1 MKAIQFF
8 AITALGAA
16 LFASCSNEEELATGS
31 YPSDNL
37 IRVTAGVNNDMT
49 RSDEAVTP
57 TSLTQNFSLTVVNNT
72 NDKYSY
78 ANEIFSPKGTE
89 WSCGKNLLWQNLSTP
104 VEIVALYPA
113 KDASTF
119 SGVYSKEDKSYGT
132 ITYGVNS
139 DQSTAAEADDLLI
152 YHNANFV
159 PKNDLKAEK
168 LDIQFNHAFCRVDIE
183 VTIGTEFNAS
193 TGLAENPI
201 QRIRVEGT
209 KTTADISF
217 ASAEPFFTVTPSES
231 GDATSITPTQG
242 DFTPAASATDQA
254 VAKYS
259 CIVIPQTADL
269 KVLLHTSDREFEWT
283 GSQMALV
290 SGKQYTLQL
299 NMKKSATARKFILRE
314 RESEMI
320 TQKETEHEEDDK
332 TPLHMG
338 SQPAPGRMQFGS

>member
-1 MKAIQFF
+1 MKAIHFF

-16 LFASCSNEEELATGS
+16 LFASCSNQEELATGS

-49 RSDEAVTP
+49 RGDEATA
-57 TSLTQNFSLTVVNNT
+57 TALNQNFSLTVVNNT
-72 NDKYSY
+72 NDKFSY
-78 ANEIFSPKGTE
+78 ANEIFSLKGTE
-89 WSCGKNLLWQNLSTP
+89 WSCGKNLLWQNLTTP

-119 SGVYSKEDKSYGT
+119 SGVYSKENKSYGT
-132 ITYGVNS
+132 ITYGVKS
-139 DQSTAAEADDLLI
+139 DQSKADEVNDLLL
-152 YHNANFV
+152 YHNTCFK
-159 PKNDLKAEK
+159 PEKDLQEGK
-168 LDIQFNHAFCRVDIE
+168 LNIEFNHAFCRIDIE

-217 ASAEPFFTVTPSES
+217 ASTEPFFTVTPSES
-231 GDATSITPTQG
+231 GDATNITPTRR
-242 DFTPAASATDQA
+242 DFTTAANATDQA
-254 VAKYS
+254 VARYS

-283 GSQMALV
+283 GTQMTLE

-314 RESEMI
+314 R
-320 TQKETEHEEDDK
+320 K
-332 TPLHMG
+332 
-338 SQPAPGRMQFGS
+338 

>member
-49 RSDEAVTP
+49 RGDEAT
-57 TSLTQNFSLTVVNNT
+57 TALTKDFSLTVVNNT

-78 ANEIFSPKGTE
+78 ANEIFSLKGTE
-89 WSCGKNLLWQNLSTP
+89 WSCGNKLLWQNLSTP

-113 KDASTF
+113 TDADKFT
-119 SGVYSKEDKSYGT
+119 GVYSKENKSYGT

-139 DQSTAAEADDLLI
+139 DQSTADDADDLLL
-152 YHNANFV
+152 YHNASYV
-159 PKNDLKAEK
+159 PEKNLKDGK
-168 LDIQFNHAFCRVDIE
+168 LNIEFKHAFCQVDIE
-183 VTIGTEFNAS
+183 VIIGTEFNA
-193 TGLAENPI
+193 TDGLAANPI
-201 QRIRVEGT
+201 QGIRVEGT
-209 KTTADISF
+209 KIAAEIGFSETADPTIT
-217 ASAEPFFTVTPSES
+217 AK
-231 GDATSITPTQG
+231 GDAASITPTPG
-242 DFTPAASATDQA
+242 DFTKAANATEQA
-254 VAKYS
+254 VARYS
-259 CIVIPQTADL
+259 CIVIPQNAAL

-283 GSQMALV
+283 GTQMALE

-314 RESEMI
+314 R
-320 TQKETEHEEDDK
+320 K
-332 TPLHMG
+332 
-338 SQPAPGRMQFGS
+338 

>member
-49 RSDEAVTP
+49 RGDEAT
-57 TSLTQNFSLTVVNNT
+57 TALTKDFSLTVVNQT

-78 ANEIFSPKGTE
+78 ANEIFSLNGGTE
-89 WSCGKNLLWQNLSTP
+89 WTCSNKLLWQNLTTP

-113 KDASTF
+113 ADANTF
-119 SGVYSKEDKSYGT
+119 SDVYSKENKSYGT

-139 DQSTAAEADDLLI
+139 DQSKANDADDLLL

-159 PKNDLKAEK
+159 PKDDLKEEK

-183 VTIGTEFNAS
+183 VTIGSEFNATNS
-193 TGLAENPI
+193 LAENPI
-201 QRIRVEGT
+201 QGIRVEGT
-209 KTTADISF
+209 KIAAEINF
-217 ASAEPFFTVTPSES
+217 ASASPTITAK
-231 GDATSITPTQG
+231 GDATSIIPTQG
-242 DFTPAASATDQA
+242 DFTPAASSAAKA
-254 VAKYS
+254 VARYS
-259 CIVIPQTADL
+259 CMVIPQAATL
-269 KVLLHTSDREFEWT
+269 NIVLHTSDREYEWT
-283 GSQMALV
+283 GTQMALE

-299 NMKKSATARKFILRE
+299 NMTNKSTTARKFILRE
-314 RESEMI
+314 R
-320 TQKETEHEEDDK
+320 K
-332 TPLHMG
+332 
-338 SQPAPGRMQFGS
+338 

>member
-16 LFASCSNEEELATGS
+16 LFASCSNQEELATGS

-49 RSDEAVTP
+49 RGDEAT
-57 TSLTQNFSLTVVNNT
+57 TALTKDFSLTVVNQT

-78 ANEIFSPKGTE
+78 ANEIFSLNGGTE
-89 WSCGKNLLWQNLSTP
+89 WSCSNKLLWQNLTTP

-113 KDASTF
+113 TDASTF
-119 SGVYSKEDKSYGT
+119 SGVYSKENKSYGT

-139 DQSTAAEADDLLI
+139 DQSTAAEADDLLL

-159 PKNDLKAEK
+159 PKNDLKEEK

-183 VTIGTEFNAS
+183 VTIGSEFNAT
-193 TGLAENPI
+193 TGLAANPI
-201 QRIRVEGT
+201 QGIRVEGT
-209 KTTADISF
+209 KIAADINL
-217 ASAEPFFTVTPSES
+217 ASASPTITAK
-231 GDATSITPTQG
+231 GDATSIIPTQG
-242 DFTPAASATDQA
+242 DFTPAASAANQA

-269 KVLLHTSDREFEWT
+269 NIVLHTSDREYEWT
-283 GSQMALV
+283 GSQMALE

-299 NMKKSATARKFILRE
+299 NMTNKSTTARKFILRE
-314 RESEMI
+314 R
-320 TQKETEHEEDDK
+320 K
-332 TPLHMG
+332 
-338 SQPAPGRMQFGS
+338 

>member
-49 RSDEAVTP
+49 RGDEAT
-57 TSLTQNFSLTVVNNT
+57 TALNKNFSLTVVNNT

-78 ANEIFSPKGTE
+78 ANEIFSLSSGTE
-89 WSCGKNLLWQNLSTP
+89 WTCSNKLLWQNLTTP

-113 KDASTF
+113 ADASTF
-119 SGVYSKEDKSYGT
+119 SGVYSKENKSYGT
-132 ITYGVNS
+132 ITYSVNS
-139 DQSTAAEADDLLI
+139 DQSTAADADDLLF
-152 YHNANFV
+152 YHNASFV
-159 PKNDLKAEK
+159 PKDDLKEEK

-183 VTIGTEFNAS
+183 VTIGSEFNAS
-193 TGLAENPI
+193 TGLAANPI
-201 QRIRVEGT
+201 QGIRVEGT
-209 KTTADISF
+209 QIAADINL
-217 ASAEPFFTVTPSES
+217 ASAPPTITAK
-231 GDATSITPTQG
+231 GDATSIIPTQG

-254 VAKYS
+254 VARYS

-283 GSQMALV
+283 GTQMKLE

-299 NMKKSATARKFILRE
+299 NMTNKSTTARKFILRE
-314 RESEMI
+314 R
-320 TQKETEHEEDDK
+320 K
-332 TPLHMG
+332 
-338 SQPAPGRMQFGS
+338 

>member
-49 RSDEAVTP
+49 RGDEAVTP

-72 NDKYSY
+72 NANFSY
-78 ANEIFSPKGTE
+78 ANEIFSLNGTE
-89 WSCGKNLLWQNLSTP
+89 WRCDNKLLWQNLTTP

-113 KDASTF
+113 TDADKFTS
-119 SGVYSKEDKSYGT
+119 VYSKENKSYGT
-132 ITYGVNS
+132 ITYSVNS
-139 DQSTAAEADDLLI
+139 DQSKTDDANNDLLL

-159 PKNDLKAEK
+159 PENDLKDGK

-183 VTIGTEFNAS
+183 VIIGTEFNAS

-201 QRIRVEGT
+201 QGIKVEGT
-209 KTTADISF
+209 KTTANISF
-217 ASAEPFFTVTPSES
+217 ASTAPFFTVTPSES
-231 GDATSITPTQG
+231 GDATSITPTRR
-242 DFTPAASATDQA
+242 DFTPAASAANQA

-259 CIVIPQTADL
+259 CIVIPQNAAL

-299 NMKKSATARKFILRE
+299 NMTNKSTTARKFILRE
-314 RESEMI
+314 R
-320 TQKETEHEEDDK
+320 K
-332 TPLHMG
+332 
-338 SQPAPGRMQFGS
+338 

>member
-57 TSLTQNFSLTVVNNT
+57 TSLTQNFSLTVVNN
-72 NDKYSY
+72 NNANFSY
-78 ANEIFSPKGTE
+78 ANEIFSLNGTE
-89 WSCGKNLLWQNLSTP
+89 WRCDNKLLWQNLTTP

-113 KDASTF
+113 KDANTF
-119 SGVYSKEDKSYGT
+119 SGVYSKENNTVGT
-132 ITYGVNS
+132 ITYSVNS
-139 DQSTAAEADDLLI
+139 DQSTANDANDLLL
-152 YHNANFV
+152 YHNASFE
-159 PKNDLKAEK
+159 PAKDLQDGK
-168 LDIQFNHAFCRVDIE
+168 LNIQFNHAFCRVDIE
-183 VTIGTEFNAS
+183 VIIGTEFNSS
-193 TGLAENPI
+193 TGLAVNPI
-201 QRIRVEGT
+201 KGIRVEGT

-217 ASAEPFFTVTPSES
+217 ASTEPFFTVTPSES
-231 GDATSITPTQG
+231 GDATNITPTRR
-242 DFTPAASATDQA
+242 DFTPASSATEQA
-254 VAKYS
+254 VARYS

-314 RESEMI
+314 R
-320 TQKETEHEEDDK
+320 K
-332 TPLHMG
+332 
-338 SQPAPGRMQFGS
+338 

>member
-1 MKAIQFF
+1 MKAKQFF

-49 RSDEAVTP
+49 RGNEAATA
-57 TSLTQNFSLTVVNNT
+57 LNKNFSLTVVNNT

-78 ANEIFSPKGTE
+78 ANEIFSLNGGTE
-89 WSCGKNLLWQNLSTP
+89 WTCSNKLLWQNLSTP

-113 KDASTF
+113 TAANKF
-119 SGVYSKEDKSYGT
+119 SDVYSKENKSYGT

-139 DQSTAAEADDLLI
+139 NQSTDDKTNDLLL

-159 PKNDLKAEK
+159 PKNDLKKEK

-183 VTIGTEFNAS
+183 VTIGSEFNA
-193 TGLAENPI
+193 TNGLAENPI
-201 QRIRVEGT
+201 QGIRVEGT
-209 KTTADISF
+209 KTTAEIGFVSTEPSF
-217 ASAEPFFTVTPSES
+217 TPTGEV
-231 GDATSITPTQG
+231 TSITPTPR

-254 VAKYS
+254 VARYS

-269 KVLLHTSDREFEWT
+269 NIVLHTSDREFEWT
-283 GSQMALV
+283 GKQMTLE
-290 SGKQYTLQL
+290 SGKQYTLKL
-299 NMKKSATARKFILRE
+299 NMTKKSTTARKFILRE
-314 RESEMI
+314 R
-320 TQKETEHEEDDK
+320 K
-332 TPLHMG
+332 
-338 SQPAPGRMQFGS
+338 

>member
-49 RSDEAVTP
+49 RGDEVKATA
-57 TSLTQNFSLTVVNNT
+57 LTQDFSLTVVNQT

-78 ANEIFSPKGTE
+78 ANEIFSLNGGTE
-89 WSCGKNLLWQNLSTP
+89 WSCSNKLLWQNLSTP

-113 KDASTF
+113 TDASTF
-119 SGVYSKEDKSYGT
+119 SGVYTKGNKSCGT

-139 DQSTAAEADDLLI
+139 DQSTAAEADDLLL
-152 YHNANFV
+152 YHNTNFV
-159 PKNDLKAEK
+159 PEKDLQDGK

-183 VTIGTEFNAS
+183 VTIGSEFNA
-193 TGLAENPI
+193 TNGLAVNPI
-201 QRIRVEGT
+201 KGIRVEGT
-209 KTTADISF
+209 KIAADIDLVSTSPTIT
-217 ASAEPFFTVTPSES
+217 AK
-231 GDATSITPTQG
+231 GDAASITPTQG
-242 DFTPAASATDQA
+242 DFTPAASATNQA
-254 VAKYS
+254 VARYS
-259 CIVIPQTADL
+259 CMVIPQTADL
-269 KVLLHTSDREFEWT
+269 NIVLHTSDREYEWT
-283 GSQMALV
+283 GTQMALE

-314 RESEMI
+314 R
-320 TQKETEHEEDDK
+320 K
-332 TPLHMG
+332 
-338 SQPAPGRMQFGS
+338 

>member
-1 MKAIQFF
+1 MKAKQFF

-78 ANEIFSPKGTE
+78 ANEIFSLNGTE

-113 KDASTF
+113 TDANTF
-119 SGVYSKEDKSYGT
+119 SGVYTKGNKSCGT

-139 DQSTAAEADDLLI
+139 DQSTADEADDLLL
-152 YHNANFV
+152 YHNARFV
-159 PKNDLKAEK
+159 PKNDLKEEK
-168 LDIQFNHAFCRVDIE
+168 LDIEFNHAFCRVDIE
-183 VTIGTEFNAS
+183 VTIGSEFNA
-193 TGLAENPI
+193 TNGLAENPI
-201 QRIRVEGT
+201 QGIRVEGT
-209 KTTADISF
+209 KTTADINLAL
-217 ASAEPFFTVTPSES
+217 ASPTITAK
-231 GDATSITPTQG
+231 GDAASIPPPPG
-242 DFTPAASATDQA
+242 NFTPAASATDQA
-254 VAKYS
+254 VARYS
-259 CIVIPQTADL
+259 CMVIPQTADL
-269 KVLLHTSDREFEWT
+269 NIVLHTSDREYEWT
-283 GSQMALV
+283 GTQMALE

-299 NMKKSATARKFILRE
+299 NMTNKSTTARKFILRE
-314 RESEMI
+314 R
-320 TQKETEHEEDDK
+320 K
-332 TPLHMG
+332 
-338 SQPAPGRMQFGS
+338 

>member
-16 LFASCSNEEELATGS
+16 LFASCSNQEELATGS

-49 RSDEAVTP
+49 RGDEATA
-57 TSLTQNFSLTVVNNT
+57 TALTKNFSLTVVNQT

-78 ANEIFSPKGTE
+78 ANEIFSLSSGTE
-89 WSCGKNLLWQNLSTP
+89 WTCSNKLLWQNLSTP

-113 KDASTF
+113 TDASTF
-119 SGVYSKEDKSYGT
+119 SGVYSKENKSYGT

-139 DQSTAAEADDLLI
+139 DQSTAAEADDLLL

-159 PKNDLKAEK
+159 PKNDLKEEK

-183 VTIGTEFNAS
+183 VTIGSEFNAT
-193 TGLAENPI
+193 TGLAANPI
-201 QRIRVEGT
+201 QGIRVEGT
-209 KTTADISF
+209 KIAADINL
-217 ASAEPFFTVTPSES
+217 ASASPTITAK
-231 GDATSITPTQG
+231 GDATSIIPTQG
-242 DFTPAASATDQA
+242 DFTPAASAANQA

-269 KVLLHTSDREFEWT
+269 NIVLHTSDREYEWT
-283 GSQMALV
+283 GTQMKLE

-299 NMKKSATARKFILRE
+299 NMTNKSTTARKFILRE
-314 RESEMI
+314 R
-320 TQKETEHEEDDK
+320 K
-332 TPLHMG
+332 
-338 SQPAPGRMQFGS
+338 